1 MTIDLITVGKTDSGE
16 VAQLVAMY
24 QKRINRYVKFSV
36 IQLPDIRNAKNM
48 PEESLKR
55 EEGTMILKNIADG
68 DHMVLLDDKSREHT
82 SPGFADW
89 LQKKMNGGVRRL
101 VFVIG
106 GAYGFSSAV
115 KERAND
121 AVSLSKMTFSH
132 QIVRAIF
139 AEQLYRAF
147 TILNNEPYHHE

>member
-1 MTIDLITVGKTDSGE
+1 MTIDLITVGKTDSAE
-16 VAQLVAMY
+16 VASLISLY
-24 QKRINRYVKFSV
+24 QKRINRYIKFS
-36 IQLPDIRNAKNM
+36 IISLPDIRNAKNM

-55 EEGTMILKNIADG
+55 EEGTMILKNVSDG
-68 DHMVLLDDKSREHT
+68 DLLVLLDDKGYEYT
-82 SPGFADW
+82 STGFAAW
-89 LQKKMNGGVRRL
+89 LQKRMNSGTRRL

-106 GAYGFSSAV
+106 GAYGFSPAV

-121 AVSLSKMTFSH
+121 AVSLSRMTFSH

-139 AEQLYRAF
+139 SEQLYRAF